1 MVTNAQNVAVMDI
14 TASEYSQ
21 SRRNSMMRDVASLGR
36 ILEADESGRN
46 DGVFVRSVMSSEEP
60 VSPHLL
66 PQGVNI
72 SVIDQHA
79 VHPFKL
85 NLSSLSNPL
94 VLSNTIS
101 NTKILPNSV
110 VTSTEHVLLSE
121 NKQ

>member
-1 MVTNAQNVAVMDI
+1 MVTNAHNLAVMDI
-14 TASEYSQ
+14 AASEYSQ
-21 SRRNSMMRDVASLGR
+21 SRKNSMMRDVASLGR

-46 DGVFVRSVMSSEEP
+46 DEVFLRSVIRNEEP
-60 VSPHLL
+60 MSPHVI

-72 SVIDQHA
+72 SAIDQHA
-79 VHPFKL
+79 IHPFKL

-110 VTSTEHVLLSE
+110 VTSTEHLIISQS
-121 NKQ
+121 KQ